1 MTHDTTN
8 INQGGND
15 NYIGSVATGQNARA
29 VNYSGGGGS
38 PSRDLQELERLL
50 NELDEQI
57 EQHTEEVRQSERARN
72 AIAVLRD
79 EARDPDSNPVLIRG
93 TLERLQSAV
102 EAVSPLVSLAG
113 KVAEAIQP
121 WLR

>member
-1 MTHDTTN
+1 MTQDTTN